1 MFRSVRALPVLTHNR
16 CGAQNRSW
24 FEIRGKAVL
33 ARSQS
38 LKGLYSESPIR
49 LLALAGAIERPRVAR
64 CSTPPLARFRRA
76 PARMTV

>member
-1 MFRSVRALPVLTHNR
+1 VRALPVLTHNR

-38 LKGLYSESPIR
+38 LKGLYSESPF
-49 LLALAGAIERPRVAR
+49 AY
-64 CSTPPLARFRRA
+64 
-76 PARMTV
+76 